1 MLLAT
6 LLLALLVELEILSIL
21 VLKHSM
27 SILTQVERDL
37 RQALAGIF
45 KVESTFVEDTLFFA
59 NIDCLLVVASREGEQ
74 VNELF
79 FELLAELGQFD
90 QELTQ
95 GNAVEWDVVSEASFI
110 FALLAVLTLEAQD
123 LFFKDLLVRE
133 TKQELA
139 VEFELRRDE

>member
-1 MLLAT
+1 
-6 LLLALLVELEILSIL
+6 
-21 VLKHSM
+21 M

-45 KVESTFVEDTLFFA
+45 KVESTFVEDALFFA
-59 NIDCLLVVASREGEQ
+59 YIDCLLVVASGEGEQ